1 MPTLPWVGGSSYA
14 HQRDERCCTQ
24 ALDVRGPAHQPP
36 GSRTEEGGERITPG
50 GTRWPVGINW
60 AGSHASLRE
69 LGGQERVRIGIDDD
83 NASQLCRQRI
93 VASRVAALKPAVMST
108 VLARVRTRLSVLC
121 CAHQPPG
128 WSFVPCGTLIGRHD
142 SRSRLVRRR
151 SKCVC
156 SSPVGS
162 FRSSAGGGRLQKA
175 LNKSFM
181 YPVPSFVRLGRVT
194 CGNLKY
200 LYMANSTS

>member
-24 ALDVRGPAHQPP
+24 ALDVRGPAHQPS

-60 AGSHASLRE
+60 AGTHASLRE

-108 VLARVRTRLSVLC
+108 VLARVRTRLFCVVLRTPATRLVLRSVRY
-121 CAHQPPG
+121 AH
-128 WSFVPCGTLIGRHD
+128 WS
-142 SRSRLVRRR
+142 SRLTIA
-151 SKCVC
+151 SG
-156 SSPVGS
+156 P
-162 FRSSAGGGRLQKA
+162 
-175 LNKSFM
+175 
-181 YPVPSFVRLGRVT
+181 PS
-194 CGNLKY
+194 
-200 LYMANSTS
+200 